1 VTIYCKKCG
10 AENEDDALYC
20 EKCGAELE
28 KGVPKE
34 ARGKK
39 GIGDILSEALNRIME
54 NPMMI
59 VPYLI
64 PVVLALIAVF
74 VTWGSLVSVK
84 EIGPG
89 FDFDFGAEFFY
100 ENALAYLGFASILG
114 IFSWIFGIVATAFAI
129 NITNNAV
136 NGRKVTLSE
145 AWSEIGAGKILI
157 LLVVAIITA
166 ILIFLGFFAL
176 CIGALIVAI
185 LLMFVNQGIIVDNL
199 DIGATFSNS
208 YNIAKN
214 NFFDVLILAIVFFV
228 LGFLV
233 GWIPVIGGI
242 LGVLVGM
249 YGTVSYTLLYLDRK
263 P

>member
-1 VTIYCKKCG
+1 MTIYCKKCG
-10 AENEDDALYC
+10 ATNEDDALFC

-39 GIGDILSEALNRIME
+39 GIGDVLSEAFNTITE

-64 PVVLALIAVF
+64 PLALALIMVF
-74 VTWGSLVSVK
+74 VTWGSLVPIR

-89 FDFDFGAEFFY
+89 FDFDTDFLY
-100 ENALAYLGFASILG
+100 ENALAFVGFASIFG
-114 IFSWIFGIVATAFAI
+114 ILSWIFGIVATAFAI
-129 NITNNAV
+129 NMTYNSV

-157 LLVVAIITA
+157 LLIVFIITV
-166 ILIFLGFFAL
+166 ILTFLGLFAL
-176 CIGALIVAI
+176 CIGALIVYI
-185 LLMFVNQGIIVDNL
+185 LLMFVNQGIIIDNL

-214 NFFDVLILAIVFFV
+214 NFFDVLILALVFFV
-228 LGFLV
+228 LSFLV
-233 GWIPVIGGI
+233 TWIPYIGGI

-249 YGTVSYTLLYLDRK
+249 YGTVSYTILYLDRK
-263 P
+263 L

>member
-1 VTIYCKKCG
+1 MTIYCKKCG
-10 AENEDDALYC
+10 AENEDDALFC

-28 KGVPKE
+28 KGVSKE

-39 GIGDILSEALNRIME
+39 SIGDILSEALNRITE

-64 PVVLALIAVF
+64 PVVLTLIGSF
-74 VTWGSLVSVK
+74 VAWGSLVSVK

-89 FDFDFGAEFFY
+89 FNFNANFFKDT
-100 ENALAYLGFASILG
+100 ALAYMGFASILG
-114 IFSWIFGIVATAFAI
+114 VLSWIFGIVATAFAI
-129 NITNNAV
+129 NMTYNAV

-166 ILIFLGFFAL
+166 ILTILGFFAL

-185 LLMFVNQGIIVDNL
+185 LLMFVNQGIVIDNL

-208 YNIAKN
+208 YHIAKD
-214 NFFDVLILAIVFFV
+214 NFFDVLILAIVFFI
-228 LGFLV
+228 LSFLV
-233 GWIPVIGGI
+233 GWIPVIGGV
-242 LGVLVGM
+242 LSVLVGM
-249 YGTVSYTLLYLDRK
+249 YGTVSYTILYLDRK

>member
-10 AENEDDALYC
+10 AANEDDALFC

-39 GIGDILSEALNRIME
+39 GIGDVLSAAFNTITE

-64 PVVLALIAVF
+64 PVALALIGAF
-74 VTWGSLVSVK
+74 VAWGSIVPVR
-84 EIGPG
+84 EIGQG
-89 FDFDFGAEFFY
+89 FDFDFGADFLY
-100 ENALAYLGFASILG
+100 ENALAFIGFASILG
-114 IFSWIFGIVATAFAI
+114 ILSWIFGIVATAFAI
-129 NITNNAV
+129 NITYNAV

-157 LLVVAIITA
+157 LLIVAIITA
-166 ILIFLGFFAL
+166 ILVFLGFFAL

-185 LLMFVNQGIIVDNL
+185 LLMFVNQGIIIDNL

-214 NFFDVLILAIVFFV
+214 NFFDVLILALVFFV
-228 LGFLV
+228 LSIIAGL
-233 GWIPVIGGI
+233 IPVIGGI
-242 LGVLVGM
+242 LGVLVGI
-249 YGTVSYTLLYLDRK
+249 YGTVSYTILYLDRRS
-263 P
+263 